1 MTIPYC
7 VGLTGGI
14 GSGKSSAARMFAA
27 LGAGVVDVDD
37 ISHTLTKSGGAAIA
51 AIREQFGAEFIAS
64 DGSID
69 RARMRERVFG
79 DAAAKGQL
87 EAILHH
93 LINQS
98 AREQAFAP
106 QPYLLLVG
114 LPLLLELGAYGDLT
128 QRVAVVDCAEQMQ
141 IARTMSRS
149 AISADA
155 VRAIMAAQLPR
166 TQRLAEADDV
176 LNNDGGEGDL
186 KRQVEALHA
195 RYLDLAVAY
204 RASRKGADTNISSNL
219 AR

>member
-1 MTIPYC
+1 
-7 VGLTGGI
+7 
-14 GSGKSSAARMFAA
+14 MFAA

-37 ISHTLTKSGGAAIA
+37 ISHALTKPGGGAIA
-51 AIREQFGAEFIAS
+51 AIRKQFGTEFIAS
-64 DGSID
+64 DGSMD

-87 EAILHH
+87 EAILHP

-98 AREQAFAP
+98 ARGQVLHAT
-106 QPYLLLVG
+106 QPYLLLVV
-114 LPLLLELGAYGDLT
+114 PLLLELGTYRDLT
-128 QRVAVVDCAEQMQ
+128 QRVAVVDCVEQMQ

-149 AISADA
+149 AISAEA

-166 TQRLAEADDV
+166 TKRLAEADDV
-176 LNNDGGEGDL
+176 LNNDGGEDDL

-204 RASRKGADTNISSNL
+204 RAGGTNAETNISSNL